1 MEVFCVTI
9 LGGLYLEGL
18 THGGAYVRNFS
29 FLPLDFTKQE
39 NQPSIN
45 QIFLFVQW
53 LKNQTLSFYYN
64 HKYLSKFH
72 FPIMKEFHFCNRLLA
87 IEAESYN

>member
-18 THGGAYVRNFS
+18 THGGACVRNFS

-64 HKYLSKFH
+64 HPSFSL
-72 FPIMKEFHFCNRLLA
+72 PL
-87 IEAESYN
+87 

>member
-18 THGGAYVRNFS
+18 THGGAYVRNVS

-64 HKYLSKFH
+64 HPSFSL
-72 FPIMKEFHFCNRLLA
+72 PL
-87 IEAESYN
+87 

>member
-53 LKNQTLSFYYN
+53 LKNETLSFYYN
-64 HKYLSKFH
+64 HPSFSL
-72 FPIMKEFHFCNRLLA
+72 PL
-87 IEAESYN
+87 